1 MEKFNRG
8 DHDVVQ
14 QALTMVLNFLHLFI
28 RVITILADSKKKNKK
43 KR

>member
-1 MEKFNRG
+1 MKKFNRG

-28 RVITILADSKKKNKK
+28 RVITILADSKKNKK
-43 KR
+43 RR